1 MSQQLIKVKNNFY
14 KSMILLGG
22 LVVIFGTYY
31 LIKIQYKKDAVITEG
46 IVTTNYMHG
55 INKSNF
61 GSTVSAEIRFYANDS
76 MVTILGPEGQP
87 MDVGLIVPILY
98 HANNP
103 GNAIVYTFNGFWLHG
118 LIWCILPSIFW
129 VAISLSVIG
138 VKSNE
143 FV

>member
-1 MSQQLIKVKNNFY
+1 
-14 KSMILLGG
+14 MILLGG

-31 LIKIQYKKDAVITEG
+31 LIKIQYKKDAVFTEG

-138 VKSNE
+138 VKSSE

>member
-14 KSMILLGG
+14 KSVILLGG

-76 MVTILGPEGQP
+76 MVTILAPEGQP

-138 VKSNE
+138 VKSSE

>member
-1 MSQQLIKVKNNFY
+1 MSQQLITVNNNRF
-14 KSMILLGG
+14 KAGILLGG
-22 LVVIFGTYY
+22 LLVIFGTYY
-31 LIKIQYKKDAVITEG
+31 LIKIQYKKGAVITEG

-55 INKSNF
+55 INKSDF
-61 GSTVSAEIRFYANDS
+61 GSTISAEIRFYAKDS
-76 MVTILGPEGQP
+76 LVTILGPEGQP

-103 GNAIVYTFNGFWLHG
+103 GNAVVYTFDAFLLHG

-138 VKSNE
+138 VKGSE
-143 FV
+143 FG

>member
-14 KSMILLGG
+14 KSVILLGG

-138 VKSNE
+138 VKSSE

>member
-138 VKSNE
+138 VKSSE